1 MKAEGNSNLKKKKN
15 VLPVLALIFAFVFP
29 LAGFILSIIALAKKK
44 DKKGMSITALVL
56 SIIVGI
62 ISIIVLAILIITAPY
77 TLVMGLLL
85 LFCGV
90 VKSIDNSY
98 AKTDSDKELTNYYC
112 DSPIVSASYFYRDE
126 DIDGFRYEEIPEE
139 YLDLFVDTLNSLT
152 ISGSSTFNGDYYYG
166 WNRGIK
172 CTYEDGSYFMYDGE
186 ELVYYNS
193 NGEST
198 NSRFV
203 FVRDH
208 FWNTMD
214 TFNKSIRN
222 EEKTEIAVYGI
233 VDYSDKNDFI
243 YEMHD
248 GFYISLNNKL
258 YFYSDGTQELVFEC
272 DENLG
277 PVINATDEYIL
288 FIQRS
293 DKYEKIKKL
302 DLNSGDIIEEV
313 SYEID
318 KFKEAYFDGNNE
330 YYFAYNSSEIMSL
343 NVKEEVYNVR
353 SFETYDYGVV
363 SCYLPEGYYAHH
375 KQDYRSKHLGRW
387 LYFYKENDDGD
398 ELLTFH
404 NKKSLELSMP
414 DNYQYVEKGDSRYR
428 IKTYRGEFLLEWEK
442 DTISMS
448 DKNRQYSFRYADTI
462 YEDESNRIIG
472 FNPDEQIVYLY
483 SVENNTISMKNI
495 EDSSETV
502 IDVLEDYD
510 KIEFEWEDSKLYLRC
525 TKDENETFGGCYDF
539 GEEDEPEEEPEEET
553 IDEGDI
559 TVSPN

>member
-1 MKAEGNSNLKKKKN
+1 MEAKSNEYSKKN
-15 VLPVLALIFAFVFP
+15 KSALPVLALIFAFLFP
-29 LAGFILSIIALAKKK
+29 PAGFILSIIALNKTNNKT
-44 DKKGMSITALVL
+44 GMSVTAIVFSVLV
-56 SIIVGI
+56 G
-62 ISIIVLAILIITAPY
+62 LAVLIIFGPII
-77 TLVMGLLL
+77 LLYAIITP
-85 LFCGV
+85 FYA
-90 VKSIDNSY
+90 IDS
-98 AKTDSDKELTNYYC
+98 AISKADTSKELTNYC
-112 DSPIVSASYFYRDE
+112 NDSPIVSASYFYSDP
-126 DIDGFRYEEIPEE
+126 DVYGYRYEEIPEE

-186 ELVYYNS
+186 DLDYTS
-193 NGEST
+193 SDGNGGAR
-198 NSRFV
+198 RFV
-203 FVRDH
+203 FVKED
-208 FWNTMD
+208 FWSVMED
-214 TFNKSIRN
+214 FNKSIRK
-222 EEKTEIAVYGI
+222 EEKTEIAVHGI

-243 YEMHD
+243 YETQD

-288 FIQRS
+288 FNQRS
-293 DKYEKIKKL
+293 NKYEKIKKL
-302 DLNSGDIIEEV
+302 DLNSGDIIEEG

-318 KFKEAYFDGNNE
+318 KFKEAYFDDNNE

-343 NVKEEVYNVR
+343 NVKEEVYNLR
-353 SFETYDYGVV
+353 SFKIDDYGKV
-363 SCYLPEGYYAHH
+363 SCYLPEGYYVKHT
-375 KQDYRSKHLGRW
+375 QDYRSTYLGRW

-398 ELLTFH
+398 ELLKFH

-414 DNYQYVEKGDSRYR
+414 YNYQYVEKGDSRYK

-495 EDSSETV
+495 EDGSETV